1 MLLQA
6 YRSILA
12 KFAVTPRKPSRDL
25 PAEGLRYSPFGS
37 CSHLLRASA
46 RWRWRR
52 TPVDTAIGLGLEP
65 EEFVR
70 DRALASTILP
80 KLSDVALEWF
90 TGRVSWLKANSEP
103 DRRIGQRVELNAF
116 TTAAS

>member
-1 MLLQA
+1 MK
-6 YRSILA
+6 I
-12 KFAVTPRKPSRDL
+12 FALHDAGPAGYNIGRTLGEATDRMPHHSVDVIDL
-25 PAEGLRYSPFGS
+25 GL
-37 CSHLLRASA
+37 
-46 RWRWRR
+46 
-52 TPVDTAIGLGLEP
+52 TVDTAIGLGLEP

-80 KLSDVALEWF
+80 KLSDVAVEWF

-103 DRRIGQRVELNAF
+103 DRWIGQRVELNAF